1 MSYMFLESCKLT
13 TDHAILTEHTSEIA
27 KLQREIRDMELELAR
42 IKTAHPPEDVRTT
55 LGFN

>member
-1 MSYMFLESCKLT
+1 MFLESCKLT